1 MGYKVISYFEDLK
14 DSNHPYNVGD
24 IFPRIGAEVSEERL
38 KELSSSN
45 NRQKKP
51 LIALVRDDEVKED
64 DAKEEKKYTKTEIFR
79 MSSGDL
85 QTLAKE
91 QGIEKAEE
99 KTGSEL
105 KKLLVQHFGL

>member
-1 MGYKVISYFEDLK
+1 MYKVINYFEDLK
-14 DSNHPYNVGD
+14 DSRHKYNVGD
-24 IFPRIGAEVSEERL
+24 IFPRIGMEVSEERL

-51 LIALVRDDEVKED
+51 LIALVKDDEIKKD
-64 DAKEEKKYTKTEIFR
+64 DTKEEKKYTKTEIFH
-79 MSSGDL
+79 MSTVDL
-85 QTLAKE
+85 QTLANQ
-91 QGIEKAEE
+91 QGIENAEE